1 MKPGSTGTTERMA
14 WRPMTDLPLP
24 FRHIGLTGG
33 IASGKSKVAE
43 ILARHGATILDADL
57 LAREVVEPD
66 RPALVAIR
74 QEFGDAVV
82 KPDGTLDRQAL
93 AAIVFADPARRRQL
107 EAIVHPAVR
116 ALARLRVRTLAKRP
130 DSERPRWVV
139 EVVPLLYEVG
149 LQGEFDEVWVVAC
162 SPPKQIDR
170 LRQRDGL
177 DLDAARARLSAQWP
191 IADKLARADRV
202 IDNGGSLE
210 DLERTVAATIRDA
223 DLE

>member
-1 MKPGSTGTTERMA
+1 MTE
-14 WRPMTDLPLP
+14 LPLP

-43 ILARHGATILDADL
+43 LLARRGATILDADV

-74 QEFGDAVV
+74 EKFGPAVV

-93 AAIVFADPARRRQL
+93 AAIVFADPARRKQL

-116 ALARLRVRTLAKRP
+116 ALARLRIRTLAELP
-130 DSERPRWVV
+130 EADRPRWVV

-149 LQGEFDEVWVVAC
+149 LQGEFDEVWVVGC
-162 SPPKQIDR
+162 SPEGQLSR

-177 DLDAARARLSAQWP
+177 ELDAARARLSAQWP
-191 IADKLARADRV
+191 IADKIARADRV
-202 IDNGGSLE
+202 IDNGGSL
-210 DLERTVAATIRDA
+210 A
-223 DLE
+223 DLELIVAAALRDAGLA